1 MRRTLLLTSAL
12 LAATT
17 GCAPR
22 ADVASDTAVADSP
35 ATATSAA
42 ATSTPGAMDQTQG
55 GAPNTLTDAER
66 AAGWTLLF
74 DGSTLAGWR
83 GYNAPGKPV
92 VGWQVVDGTITRAE
106 HGGDIVTD
114 SVYRDFELSLEWKV
128 PPGGNSGVFYRA
140 LETADPIYHSAP
152 EMQVLDDA
160 GHVDGKNPL
169 TSAGAAY
176 GLYAPPAGVVKPAGE
191 WNTARV
197 VVRGNAVEHW
207 LNGQKVV
214 SYELGSADWKAKVA
228 ASKFNDWKAYG
239 TGQEGR
245 IGLQDH
251 DDRVQFRSIKL
262 RAL

>member
-12 LAATT
+12 LATAA
-17 GCAPR
+17 GCTPGSDAAP
-22 ADVASDTAVADSP
+22 DTVVADSP
-35 ATATSAA
+35 ATATS
-42 ATSTPGAMDQTQG
+42 TPGAAMDSTTAP

-92 VGWQVVDGTITRAE
+92 TGWQVVDGTITRAE

-197 VVRGNAVEHW
+197 VVRGSAVEHW

-214 SYELGSADWKAKVA
+214 GYELGSADWKAKVA

-239 TGQEGR
+239 TGQQGR

-262 RAL
+262 RTL